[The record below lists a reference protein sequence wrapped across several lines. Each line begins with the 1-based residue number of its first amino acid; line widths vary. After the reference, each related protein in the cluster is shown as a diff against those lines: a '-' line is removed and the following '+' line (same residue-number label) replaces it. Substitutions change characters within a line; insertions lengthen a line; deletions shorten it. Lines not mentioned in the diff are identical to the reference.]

1 MSTSDDRRRG
11 LLGLVEG
18 EGVSR
23 VSPPLLLDAGPY
35 FDLAGEEFGR
45 RMFLTASS
53 EGAEF
58 ALRPD
63 FTLPIASAYLREGLL
78 GSPVAFS
85 YLGPVFRQRP
95 DEPAEFEQAGI
106 ELLGQPDAD
115 PALDRVFAFA
125 GEALRVFSVQSAN
138 IRLGSISLF
147 EAMLAGAELPDVW
160 RARIRS
166 RFGHPDALMRLLNRL
181 SSPHANTSGG
191 LPWNRPAL
199 IGAVG
204 EKMEMAGLSSAGG
217 RTAIEIADRYL
228 DKQKLAA
235 SPVPAET
242 LALLKTY
249 LSLSGDFAEGLDKVN
264 TLAHDRGIDV
274 LQPLQRL
281 LRHAEGLAAGTPEAI
296 LTFDAGFSPNLD
308 YYTGVVFEVTG
319 EGGRVLASGGEYD
332 RLLERLGAGG
342 PVAASG
348 CAVWVDRL
356 EREAAR

>member
-1 MSTSDDRRRG
+1 MSTPAERRRG
-11 LLGLVEG
+11 LVRLVEG

-23 VSPPLLLDAGPY
+23 VSPPLLLEAGPY

-45 RMFLTASS
+45 RMYLTSS
-53 EGAEF
+53 NDGAEF

-85 YLGPVFRQRP
+85 YLGPVFRQRN
-95 DEPAEFEQAGI
+95 DEAAEFEQAGL

-125 GEALRVFSVQSAN
+125 GEVLGVFSVQSAVV
-138 IRLGSISLF
+138 RLGSISLF

-160 RARIRS
+160 RPRIRS
-166 RFGHPDALMRLLNRL
+166 RFGHPDALIRLLNRL
-181 SSPHANTSGG
+181 ASPQGSTSGG

-204 EKMEMAGLSSAGG
+204 EKMDMAGLSSAGG

-249 LSLSGDFAEGLDKVN
+249 LGVSGDLRDALGNVD
-264 TLAHDRGIDV
+264 TLARDRGIDV
-274 LQPLQRL
+274 SEPLERL
-281 LRHAEGLAAGTPEAI
+281 LRHADAFAAGTPDAI
-296 LTFDAGFSPNLD
+296 VTFDAGFSPNLD